1 MKPVLTFA
9 LAAAAILAFAGNSIL
24 TRLALAAPDISPAMF
39 MGVRLISGAATLAA
53 IGLARSL
60 PVRPGPRDSIGV
72 AALFIYALAFTYAY
86 VAMGAATGA
95 LILFGV
101 VQITVSAIAMSAG
114 SRPRP
119 RDVIGIAVA
128 FLGLVW
134 LLLPRA
140 SAPPLLAAALM
151 IAAGV
156 AWGFYTVEG
165 RKGGD
170 AVARTARN
178 FIGAAVLAGLWL
190 VFAQPDWPG
199 HRGLGLAL
207 ASGIVT
213 SALGYVIWYAV
224 VPHINVFTAGTLQLL
239 VPAVAAVGGFAVLDE
254 HLPPDFL
261 LASALILGGI
271 ALTLKRVRP

>member
-1 MKPVLTFA
+1 MKPVLIAA
-9 LAAAAILAFAGNSIL
+9 LSLAAILAFAGNSIL
-24 TRLALAAPDISPAMF
+24 TRMALATPDISPAMF
-39 MGVRLISGAATLAA
+39 MGVRLISGAFMLAA
-53 IGLARSL
+53 IGLVRGL
-60 PVRPGPRDSIGV
+60 PLRLGLRDAMGIV
-72 AALFIYALAFTYAY
+72 ALFIYALAFTYAY

-101 VQITVSAIAMSAG
+101 VQFTIFGLAVFTG
-114 SRPRP
+114 NRPRP
-119 RDVIGIAVA
+119 RDVIGIAIA
-128 FLGLVW
+128 LFGLVW

-140 SAPPLLAAALM
+140 SAPPLVAAAMM

-170 AVARTARN
+170 AIARTARN

-190 VFAQPDWPG
+190 VVLQPEWPG
-199 HRGLGLAL
+199 GRGLGLAV

-213 SALGYVIWYAV
+213 SALGYVLWYAV
-224 VPHINVFTAGTLQLL
+224 VPHINVFTAGALQLL
-239 VPAVAAVGGFAVLDE
+239 VPAVATAGGLAVLDE

-261 LASALILGGI
+261 LASAFILGGI
-271 ALTLKRVRP
+271 ALTLKRLRT